1 MPLRIVQTSDAK
13 INPPKFAVDYKLD
26 ADSEHKIPEPYPN
39 RSFFMIITGK
49 AGSGKSSFFIN
60 SIRSLKK
67 PYRVYRRIFN
77 HIEIFIPKTSF
88 ASVEELFRGH
98 NSEKIHHDLTGESL
112 VDLHHSIQERSE
124 EEESTLLIIDDF
136 SSSLKDRDIE
146 KELFR
151 LASNRRHLRL
161 SIMIIQHNLL
171 AVQPRL
177 RKLATHLTLFK
188 TTNLKEKEAVQEI
201 LQLTK
206 DEQKELYDFVF
217 PANEKY
223 NFLFVDLDEGKDGL
237 YKTLDKIEFSD

>member
-1 MPLRIVQTSDAK
+1 MPLKIVKKSEAK
-13 INPPKFAVDYKLD
+13 INPPKFAVDYLLD
-26 ADSEHKIPEPYPN
+26 EDSKFKIPPPYPN
-39 RSFFMIITGK
+39 RSFFMVVTGK

-60 SIRSLKK
+60 SIRSLKQ
-67 PYRVYRRIFN
+67 PYRVYRKIFN
-77 HIEIFIPKTSF
+77 HIDIFIPKTSF
-88 ASVEELFRGH
+88 ASVEELFKGH
-98 NSEKIHHDLTGESL
+98 NSEKIHHELDGEDLIE
-112 VDLHHSIQERSE
+112 LHEKIQERAE

-136 SSSLKDRDIE
+136 SSSLKDKDIE

-171 AVQPRL
+171 SIQPRL

-188 TTNLKEKEAVQEI
+188 TTNLKEKEAIQEI
-201 LQLTK
+201 LQLNK

-217 PANEKY
+217 PSSEKY

-237 YKTLDKIEFSD
+237 YKTLDKIEFD

>member
-1 MPLRIVQTSDAK
+1 MPLKIVKKSEAK
-13 INPPKFAVDYKLD
+13 INPPKFAVDYLLD
-26 ADSEHKIPEPYPN
+26 EDSKYKIPQPYPN
-39 RSFFMIITGK
+39 RSFFMVVTGK

-60 SIRSLKK
+60 SIRSLKQ
-67 PYRVYRRIFN
+67 PYRVYRKIFN
-77 HIEIFIPKTSF
+77 HIDIFIPKTSF
-88 ASVEELFRGH
+88 ASVEELFKGH
-98 NSEKIHHDLTGESL
+98 NSEKIHHDLDGE
-112 VDLHHSIQERSE
+112 DLIELHEKIQERAE

-136 SSSLKDRDIE
+136 SSSLKDKDIE

-171 AVQPRL
+171 SIQPRL

-188 TTNLKEKEAVQEI
+188 TTNLKEKEAIQEI
-201 LQLTK
+201 LQLNK

-217 PANEKY
+217 PTSEKY

-237 YKTLDKIEFSD
+237 YKTLDKIEFDK